1 MKVVCVS
8 DTHGLHDQALA
19 IPQGDVFIHAG
30 DFTDTGER
38 NEVLAFN
45 QFLGTLPH
53 RYKIVIAGNHESTF
67 DREFYPKYWH
77 QYGHRQQYDPDEVR
91 ALLTNALYLEDQ
103 AVLIE
108 GYLFYGTPWQP
119 EFCNWAFNRP
129 RGEALLRQW
138 RQIPTDTDVL
148 VTHTPPMG
156 HGDLVGY
163 QRVGCADLLREVEDR
178 VRPKLHVFG
187 HVHEGYGRS
196 ASPDGEITYFNASA
210 CTHSYE
216 PVNAP
221 FVFELTG
228 PPKRGWPKHGLTP
241 SLLPSGDSI
250 RRSFSNN
257 DVSSMS
263 SVTSTISFN
272 STTEDEDVS
281 MDTNMTTEYVEPRDY
296 VLLLHERLRLCS
308 QKVPFVEKP
317 IVDCGNGGAVQVSGK
332 TKLREFR
339 VDGTTSGLLFESTL
353 KLRPV
358 VNVEKRALRYL
369 FSQGFQSNT
378 ENYKV
383 QSSESEVVTAENHG
397 STDAP
402 AASMEVDSEGGEP
415 TTERRRYGLSRRV
428 TVAML
433 DGINESREQMD
444 ELDREHMQQ
453 ARVAAANLG
462 KDPGSA
468 DAAGGE
474 GARARRPR
482 RNKTLQRRSAVP
494 KLASL
499 TEEPSE
505 PSDKEESG
513 ATSAQGDDETKTS
526 SVDAATEVIV
536 MAQPVI
542 ECVLCKYKVSGHVH
556 PEAEVIP
563 PPAPVEPTTVAPPVV
578 ECALCKYKVPGHVH
592 PGAQFTPP
600 PPPVDPIPKEPKE
613 ERPKEAKEQRFRA
626 DNPPPKRLSS
636 WF

>member
-8 DTHGLHDQALA
+8 DTHGLHDEALA
-19 IPQGDVFIHAG
+19 VPDGDVFVHAG

-38 NEVLAFN
+38 SEVLAFN
-45 QFLGTLPH
+45 AFLGTLPH

-67 DREFYPKYWH
+67 DRDFYPKYWH

-129 RGEALLRQW
+129 RGEPLLRQW
-138 RQIPTDTDVL
+138 RRIPTDTDVL

-163 QRVGCADLLREVEDR
+163 QRVGCADLLREVESR
-178 VRPKLHVFG
+178 VRPRLHVFG

-196 ASPDGEITYFNASA
+196 ASPDGKITYFNASI

-221 FVFELTG
+221 FVFELTE
-228 PPKRGWPKHGLTP
+228 PPKRGWPKNGTTP
-241 SLLPSGDSI
+241 VLLPSGDGM
-250 RRSFSNN
+250 RKSFSSN

-263 SVTSTISFN
+263 SVTSTVSIN
-272 STTEDEDVS
+272 STADGDVI
-281 MDTNMTTEYVEPRDY
+281 MDTTVTTEYVEPPRDY
-296 VLLLHERLRLCS
+296 ALLLHERLRLCS

-317 IVDCGNGGAVQVSGK
+317 IVNCGNAGAVQVDGK

-339 VDGTTSGLLFESTL
+339 VDGTTSGMLFESTL

-358 VNVEKRALRYL
+358 VNMEKRALRYL
-369 FSQGFQSNT
+369 FSQGFRSNT
-378 ENYKV
+378 ENYKA
-383 QSSESEVVTAENHG
+383 QSSEAEVDAAENHN
-397 STDAP
+397 STDATT
-402 AASMEVDSEGGEP
+402 SHMEVDSECSEP
-415 TTERRRYGLSRRV
+415 APERRKHGLARRV

-433 DGINESREQMD
+433 DGINETKEQMD
-444 ELDREHMQQ
+444 ALDREHMQQ
-453 ARVAAANLG
+453 ARVAAATLG
-462 KDPGSA
+462 KDPCSVG
-468 DAAGGE
+468 AAGE

-499 TEEPSE
+499 TEEHSE
-505 PSDKEESG
+505 SSDKAESDT
-513 ATSAQGDDETKTS
+513 ASAQGDDETKASGAHT
-526 SVDAATEVIV
+526 ATEAIV
-536 MAQPVI
+536 VAPPIV
-542 ECVLCKYKVSGHVH
+542 ECALCKYKVPGHIH
-556 PEAEVIP
+556 PGTAVPAP
-563 PPAPVEPTTVAPPVV
+563 PPAPVESVTVAPPAV

-592 PGAQFTPP
+592 PGTQPAPP
-600 PPPVDPIPKEPKE
+600 PAPVDLAPKKPEE
-613 ERPKEAKEQRFRA
+613 ERSKEAKEQRSKA
-626 DNPPPKRLSS
+626 NNPPPKRLSS

>member
-8 DTHGLHDQALA
+8 DTHGLHDQALD

-108 GYLFYGTPWQP
+108 GYLFYG
-119 EFCNWAFNRP
+119 
-129 RGEALLRQW
+129 
-138 RQIPTDTDVL
+138 
-148 VTHTPPMG
+148 
-156 HGDLVGY
+156 
-163 QRVGCADLLREVEDR
+163 
-178 VRPKLHVFG
+178 
-187 HVHEGYGRS
+187 
-196 ASPDGEITYFNASA
+196 
-210 CTHSYE
+210 
-216 PVNAP
+216 
-221 FVFELTG
+221 
-228 PPKRGWPKHGLTP
+228 
-241 SLLPSGDSI
+241 
-250 RRSFSNN
+250 
-257 DVSSMS
+257 
-263 SVTSTISFN
+263 
-272 STTEDEDVS
+272 
-281 MDTNMTTEYVEPRDY
+281 
-296 VLLLHERLRLCS
+296 
-308 QKVPFVEKP
+308 
-317 IVDCGNGGAVQVSGK
+317 GK

-415 TTERRRYGLSRRV
+415 TAERRRYGLSRRV

-505 PSDKEESG
+505 PSDKEESD
-513 ATSAQGDDETKTS
+513 AASAQGDDETKTS

-563 PPAPVEPTTVAPPVV
+563 PPAPAEPTTVAPPVV

-613 ERPKEAKEQRFRA
+613 ERPKEAKEQRSRA